1 MCRDHWYLVPKRIR
15 DQVWATWRSGLGA
28 YSPEHL
34 EMVRV
39 AITACQ
45 LELCRP
51 AG

>member
-15 DQVWATWRSGLGA
+15 DQVWATWRSGRGA
-28 YSPEHL
+28 YSAEHL
-34 EMVRV
+34 EMVRM